1 MSYDSSRLLR
11 SLTPVASLP
20 ALCLALSFLA
30 LACGNKGRPQ
40 PPPRMIAAP
49 TRDLVIQQ
57 RGKEL
62 ILSFT
67 YPTVTVAGFTL
78 GPLQAVELWE
88 LSQELAPEELM
99 DDFDEPEF
107 DPLADVPQTAST
119 KEKEADPRPEARII
133 MDTYTFGELAQIKL
147 TMSDAELTSAVAGE
161 KIIARLPLDD
171 EVAAGETGLIYS
183 VRTISSRGLASNF
196 SNLAVLVPRETPP
209 APTPFEVLP
218 GPAFI
223 ELRWGEQEEVA
234 DAPAEA
240 PEEGTPLIVGLPP
253 LPTEAEQEEQEPE
266 EREDGILSYRLYRR
280 DAQARYYGDPLDDLA
295 P

>member
-147 TMSDAELTSAVAGE
+147 TMSGAELTSAVAGE
-161 KIIARLPLDD
+161 KIVARQPICYL
-171 EVAAGETGLIYS
+171 
-183 VRTISSRGLASNF
+183 
-196 SNLAVLVPRETPP
+196 
-209 APTPFEVLP
+209 PTPCSSDLTM
-218 GPAFI
+218 I
-223 ELRWGEQEEVA
+223 EKPSKWY
-234 DAPAEA
+234 
-240 PEEGTPLIVGLPP
+240 
-253 LPTEAEQEEQEPE
+253 
-266 EREDGILSYRLYRR
+266 S
-280 DAQARYYGDPLDDLA
+280 RYPSLMV
-295 P
+295 